1 MLHMKCFS
9 IRRQST
15 AYVDG
20 RLREREHS
28 RIAGHLRECDSCAT
42 YFYQVRSLRSGLG
55 RLPQAQPPAS
65 LTTKLR
71 ILASREKQLIR
82 ETQGSRLRFAWNK
95 WKFRLDEMMRPL
107 TIPATGG
114 LLSSILLF
122 STLALTVTTTKSA
135 VTYDVPVLYAEQM
148 GANLVPISV
157 KADVVLNISLDG
169 KGHIQDY
176 VVHDGSGSFT
186 GDAGRLVYNNISMPQ
201 FPSVL
206 QIAHPITGDISIT
219 LTPLVFRQ

>member
-9 IRRQST
+9 TRRQST

-28 RIAGHLRECDSCAT
+28 RIAAHLRECDSCAT
-42 YFYQVRSLRSGLG
+42 YMYQVRSLRANLAQ
-55 RLPQAQPPAS
+55 LPRPQPPAS
-65 LTTKLR
+65 LATKLR
-71 ILASREKQLIR
+71 IVASREKQLIR
-82 ETQGSRLRFAWNK
+82 ETQGSRLRFAWNR
-95 WKFRLDEMMRPL
+95 WRFRMDELMRPL

-114 LLSSILLF
+114 LLSSVLLF
-122 STLALTVTTTKSA
+122 STLALTVTTTKS
-135 VTYDVPVLYAEQM
+135 VVSYDVPVLYAEQM

-157 KADVVLNISLDG
+157 KADVVLNMTLDG

-176 VVHDGSGSFT
+176 VVHDGVDSFT
-186 GDAGRLVYNNISMPQ
+186 GDAGRLVYNNISMPE

-219 LTPLVFRQ
+219 LTPLVFRR